1 MVESLKLVHFGD
13 IVEILKTIS
22 PQEWVIINTLITI
35 IRIVVTTGATS
46 ATSERTFTSHKNIA
60 KKLSL
65 LAIGNDFEDNLLNR
79 RNNLGN
85 SSDSGFH

>member
-46 ATSERTFTSHKNIA
+46 ATSERTFT
-60 KKLSL
+60 
-65 LAIGNDFEDNLLNR
+65 LAI
-79 RNNLGN
+79 
-85 SSDSGFH
+85 